1 MLSLD
6 FIRANKSQVITAAK
20 NKNRKVEI
28 DKILTL
34 DDERRLL
41 IQKIQV
47 LREERNK
54 TSHGKPDEKTI
65 KRGKEIKEEIKKL
78 EDQLST
84 NHQSIDTL
92 LSFVPNVPLDEVP
105 IGKNEDDNVEVK
117 KWGKIPEFDF
127 EVKSHL
133 DLGLSLDLFDLE
145 RGSKVSGFRGYF
157 LKNQAAQ
164 LQFAILFY
172 VFQKL
177 VAKGYT
183 PIIAPSIVK
192 GFTLFGSGQFPWG
205 EQEVYKLNDEDAYLA
220 GTAEVPVTSYFSG
233 EILNEK
239 DLPKKFVAFSPC
251 FRREAGSYGKDVK
264 GLYRVHEFW
273 KVEQVIIAGSDIEES
288 KKLHNELQKNT
299 EEIMEDF
306 NIPYRRLMMCTGDMG
321 EPQIKK
327 YDTEIW
333 MPYRNG
339 YGEIAS
345 NSIMGDFQTRRLKIK
360 YRKKDGSTEYCYSLN
375 DTAIP
380 SPRILIAIL
389 ENYQQK
395 DGSIKVPEVLQSL
408 VGFKS
413 ITHTLT
419 HQEPIFSS
427 PDGQGRYR

>member
-6 FIRANKSQVITAAK
+6 FIRNNKEKVIEAAK
-20 NKNRKVEI
+20 NKNRKVDI

-34 DDERRLL
+34 DDERRDL
-41 IQKIQV
+41 IQKIQL

-54 TSHGKPDEKTI
+54 LARQGKPHSAEAS
-65 KRGKEIKEEIKKL
+65 RGRQIKEELKKY

-84 NHQSIDTL
+84 NHQSLNTL
-92 LSFVPNVPLDEVP
+92 LSYVPNVPLDEVP
-105 IGKNEDDNVEVK
+105 VGADESGNVEVK
-117 KWGKIPEFDF
+117 QWGKIPKFDF
-127 EVKSHL
+127 ELKSHL
-133 DLGLSLDLFDLE
+133 ELGLSLDLFDLE

-177 VAKGYT
+177 VKKGYT
-183 PIIAPSIVK
+183 PMIAPSIVK

-220 GTAEVPVTSYFSG
+220 GTAEVPITSYFSG

-251 FRREAGSYGKDVK
+251 FRREVGSYGKDVK

-273 KVEQVIIAGSDIEES
+273 KVEQVIIAKSDVDES
-288 KKLHNELQKNT
+288 KKLHDELQKNT
-299 EEIMEDF
+299 EEILEDL
-306 NIPYRRLMMCTGDMG
+306 NIPYRRLLMCTGDMG
-321 EPQIKK
+321 EPQIYK

-333 MPYRNG
+333 MPYRKG

-345 NSIMGDFQTRRLKIK
+345 NSIMGDFQTLRLKIK
-360 YRKKDGSTEYCYSLN
+360 YRKKDNTTEYCYSLN

-389 ENYQQK
+389 ENYQQR
-395 DGSIKVPEVLQSL
+395 DGSIKVPEVLQEL
-408 VGFKS
+408 VGFKEIS
-413 ITHTLT
+413 
-419 HQEPIFSS
+419 PIKKS
-427 PDGQGRYR
+427 

>member
-6 FIRANKSQVITAAK
+6 YIRANKSKVIEAAK
-20 NKNRKVEI
+20 NKNRQI
-28 DKILTL
+28 DIEKILKL
-34 DDERRLL
+34 DDQRREI
-41 IQKIQV
+41 IQKIQ
-47 LREERNK
+47 LIREERNK
-54 TSHGKPDEKTI
+54 LARQGKPHSAEAS
-65 KRGKEIKEEIKKL
+65 RGRQIKEELKKFEETL
-78 EDQLST
+78 VNTLVKLDQLV
-84 NHQSIDTL
+84 
-92 LSFVPNVPLDEVP
+92 SFVPNVPLTEVP
-105 IGKNEDDNVEVK
+105 IGKDETGNVEVK
-117 KWGKIPEFDF
+117 KWGKIPKFDF
-127 EVKSHL
+127 ELKSHL
-133 DLGLSLDLFDLE
+133 ELGLSLDLFDLE

-177 VAKGYT
+177 VKKGYT

-273 KVEQVIIAGSDIEES
+273 KVEQVIIAKGDVDES
-288 KKLHNELQKNT
+288 KKLHDELQKNT
-299 EEIMEDF
+299 EEILEDL
-306 NIPYRRLMMCTGDMG
+306 NIPYRRLLMCTGDMG
-321 EPQIKK
+321 EPQIYK
-327 YDTEIW
+327 YDTEVW
-333 MPYRNG
+333 MPYRKG

-345 NSIMGDFQTRRLKIK
+345 NSIMGDFQTLRLKIK
-360 YRKKDGSTEYCYSLN
+360 YRKKDNTTEYCYSLN

-389 ENYQQK
+389 ENYQQR
-395 DGSIKVPEVLQSL
+395 DGSIKVPEVLQEL
-408 VGFKS
+408 VGFKEIS
-413 ITHTLT
+413 
-419 HQEPIFSS
+419 PIKKS
-427 PDGQGRYR
+427 

>member
-6 FIRANKSQVITAAK
+6 YIRANKEKVVLAAK
-20 NKNRKVEI
+20 NKNRKI
-28 DKILTL
+28 DINSILKL
-34 DDERRLL
+34 DDQRREL
-41 IQKIQV
+41 IQKIQI
-47 LREERNK
+47 LHEERNK
-54 TSHGKPDEKTI
+54 SSHQKPDEKTI
-65 KRGKEIKEEIKKL
+65 VRGKEIKVELKNLEEKL
-78 EDQLST
+78 TTANDQLT
-84 NHQSIDTL
+84 KL

-105 IGKNEDDNVEVK
+105 IGKDETDNLEVK
-117 KWGKIPEFDF
+117 KWGKIPKFDF
-127 EVKSHL
+127 EPKSHL

-164 LQFAILFY
+164 LQFAVLFY

-177 VAKGYT
+177 VKKGYV

-233 EILNEK
+233 EMLKESE
-239 DLPKKFVAFSPC
+239 LPKKFVAFSPC
-251 FRREAGSYGKDVK
+251 FRREAGAYGKDSK

-273 KVEQVIIAGSDIEES
+273 KVEQVIISKNDIEDS
-288 KKLHNELQKNT
+288 KKLHEELQKNT
-299 EEIMEDF
+299 EEIIEDLK
-306 NIPYRRLMMCTGDMG
+306 IPYRRLLMCTGDMG
-321 EPQIKK
+321 EPQIFK

-333 MPYRNG
+333 MPYRKG

-360 YRKKDGSTEYCYSLN
+360 YRKKDNTTDYCYSLN

-380 SPRILIAIL
+380 SPRILIAIF
-389 ENYQQK
+389 ENYQQE
-395 DGSIKVPEVLQSL
+395 DGSIKIPEVLQSL
-408 VGFKS
+408 VGFKKIDQIS
-413 ITHTLT
+413 KIKD
-419 HQEPIFSS
+419 QKQVKS
-427 PDGQGRYR
+427 

>member
-6 FIRANKSQVITAAK
+6 FIRANKSKVTEAAK
-20 NKNRKVEI
+20 NKNRKVGI
-28 DKILTL
+28 DKILIL
-34 DDERRLL
+34 DDERRGL
-41 IQKIQV
+41 IQKIQI

-54 TSHGKPDEKTI
+54 TSHVKPDEKTI
-65 KRGKEIKEEIKKL
+65 KRGREIKEELKKF
-78 EDQLST
+78 EDELLT
-84 NHQSIDTL
+84 NHQQLDTL
-92 LSFVPNVPLDEVP
+92 LSYVPNVPLDDVP
-105 IGKNEDDNVEVK
+105 VGKDETGNVEVK
-117 KWGKIPEFDF
+117 KWGKIPKFDF
-127 EVKSHL
+127 ELKSHL

-177 VAKGYT
+177 VKKGYT

-220 GTAEVPVTSYFSG
+220 GTAEVPVTSYYSG
-233 EILNEK
+233 EILKESE
-239 DLPKKFVAFSPC
+239 LPKKFVAFSPC
-251 FRREAGSYGKDVK
+251 FRREAGAYGKDTK

-273 KVEQVIIAGSDIEES
+273 KIEQVIIGKNNIEEA
-288 KKLHNELQKNT
+288 KKLHEELQENCEQILQDLKL
-299 EEIMEDF
+299 
-306 NIPYRRLMMCTGDMG
+306 PYRVLLMCTGDMG

-327 YDTEIW
+327 YDTETW
-333 MPYRNG
+333 MPSRKS
-339 YGEIAS
+339 YGETMS

-360 YRKKDGSTEYCYSLN
+360 YRKKDNSTEYCFSLN
-375 DTAIP
+375 NTALA

-395 DGSIKVPEVLQSL
+395 DGSVKVPEVLQQL
-408 VGFKS
+408 VGFDKIRAINS
-413 ITHTLT
+413 
-419 HQEPIFSS
+419 
-427 PDGQGRYR
+427 

>member
-6 FIRANKSQVITAAK
+6 FIRANKSKVIEAAK
-20 NKNRKVEI
+20 NKNRQI
-28 DKILTL
+28 DIEKILKL
-34 DDERRLL
+34 DDQRREL
-41 IQKIQV
+41 IQKVQV

-65 KRGKEIKEEIKKL
+65 QRGKEIKDELKKL
-78 EDQLST
+78 EETLVNTLVKLDQLV
-84 NHQSIDTL
+84 
-92 LSFVPNVPLDEVP
+92 SFVPNIPLPEVP
-105 IGKNEDDNVEVK
+105 VGKDESGNKEVK
-117 KWGKIPEFDF
+117 KWGEIPKFDF

-177 VAKGYT
+177 VKKGYT
-183 PIIAPSIVK
+183 PMIAPSIVK

-251 FRREAGSYGKDVK
+251 FRREAGAYGKDTK

-273 KVEQVIIAGSDIEES
+273 KVEQVIIAGSDVEES
-288 KKLHNELQKNT
+288 KKLHLELQKNT
-299 EEIMEDF
+299 EEILEDF
-306 NIPYRRLMMCTGDMG
+306 KIPYRRLLMCTGDMG
-321 EPQIKK
+321 EPQIFKF
-327 YDTEIW
+327 DTEIW
-333 MPYRNG
+333 MPYRKG

-360 YRKKDGSTEYCYSLN
+360 YRKKDNTTEYCYSLN

-408 VGFKS
+408 VGFKE
-413 ITHTLT
+413 IT
-419 HQEPIFSS
+419 PKSS
-427 PDGQGRYR
+427 S

>member
-6 FIRANKSQVITAAK
+6 FIRANKEKVIEAAK
-20 NKNRKVEI
+20 NKNRKVDVEQ
-28 DKILTL
+28 ILKL
-34 DDERRLL
+34 DDLRREL

-54 TSHGKPDEKTI
+54 TSHGKPDEKI
-65 KRGKEIKEEIKKL
+65 IARGKEIKEELKKFEESL
-78 EDQLST
+78 ASILDQL
-84 NHQSIDTL
+84 DKL
-92 LSFVPNVPLDEVP
+92 VSFVPNVPLDEVP
-105 IGKNEDDNVEVK
+105 VGKDETGNVEVK
-117 KWGKIPEFDF
+117 KWGKIPKFDF
-127 EVKSHL
+127 ELKSHI

-177 VAKGYT
+177 VKKGYT

-220 GTAEVPVTSYFSG
+220 GTAEVPITSYFSG

-273 KVEQVIIAGSDIEES
+273 KVEQVIIAGSDIEEA
-288 KKLHNELQKNT
+288 KKLHEELQKNT
-299 EEIMEDF
+299 EEIIEDLK
-306 NIPYRRLMMCTGDMG
+306 IPYRRLMMCTGDMG
-321 EPQIKK
+321 EPQIFK

-333 MPYRNG
+333 MPYRKG

-360 YRKKDGSTEYCYSLN
+360 YRKKDNTTEYCYSLN
-375 DTAIP
+375 DTAMP

-395 DGSIKVPEVLQSL
+395 DGSVKVPEVLQQL
-408 VGFKS
+408 VGFKE
-413 ITHTLT
+413 ITPKTVK
-419 HQEPIFSS
+419 P
-427 PDGQGRYR
+427 